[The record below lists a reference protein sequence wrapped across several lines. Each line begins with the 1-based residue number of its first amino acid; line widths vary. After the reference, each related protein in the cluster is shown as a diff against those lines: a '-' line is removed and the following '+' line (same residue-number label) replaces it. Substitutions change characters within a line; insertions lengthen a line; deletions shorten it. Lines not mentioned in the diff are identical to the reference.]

1 MNQEQQIIGYDEF
14 MPQPLQERLRIFNE
28 VSAENRAL
36 LMKTH
41 IERWLAA
48 NESRLNGEQIAIVEE
63 MLLFITPELYQ
74 EERDI
79 EKIHPEIEALRRKG
93 EAVFSREELRQ
104 ILTRN
109 ADYVPR
115 VETKKD

>member
-14 MPQPLQERLRIFNE
+14 MPQPLQERRRIFNE

-63 MLLFITPELYQ
+63 MILFITPELYQ

-104 ILTRN
+104 ILTIN